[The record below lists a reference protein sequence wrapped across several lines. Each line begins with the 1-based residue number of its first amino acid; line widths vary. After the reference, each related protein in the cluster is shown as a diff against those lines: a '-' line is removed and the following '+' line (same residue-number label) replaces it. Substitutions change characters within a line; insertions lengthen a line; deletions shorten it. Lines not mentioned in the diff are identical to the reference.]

1 MPRSLFRKEAIDA
14 QREKFLGEASLAQPV
29 RMWIYTATAVAVA
42 VIVVA
47 VAVWG
52 QYTRRER
59 VQGYLSSATGAAVVR
74 MPDAGTVAELMIK
87 EGDVVVSGAPLARLT
102 VDKSGVNDARGNEAV
117 MRELETRKTL
127 LEQEREQVD
136 TLGQQQVV
144 QAKQRVTNLQGDIRQ
159 AEIEISLQNDRL
171 ASARSIAKLWKDLQ
185 GQQYVS
191 DIYIQQKQDDA
202 KEQEIKVQNLNRQRA
217 VIEGN
222 LATARSEIPEAQS
235 RTRTQLQQ
243 IDQRTSQVTQGIAEQ
258 VNTHEQSIKRDMVV
272 TAPID
277 GTVTNIGPARGQT
290 VAADTQLAT
299 LLPKDSQLHAE
310 LLVPTRAIG
319 FIHAGQDVTL
329 RYEAFPYERFG
340 QYHGRVESVGKTI
353 WTQGESVGPIAVRE
367 PVYRIVVVLDQ
378 QDIKS
383 GGDAFPLRAGMVA
396 SADLLMERR
405 TLLEW
410 LFQPVLQLRKRM
422 QSGSQA
428 NA

>member
-159 AEIEISLQNDRL
+159 ADIEISLQNDRL

-235 RTRTQLQQ
+235 RTRT
-243 IDQRTSQVTQGIAEQ
+243 
-258 VNTHEQSIKRDMVV
+258 
-272 TAPID
+272 P
-277 GTVTNIGPARGQT
+277 
-290 VAADTQLAT
+290 
-299 LLPKDSQLHAE
+299 
-310 LLVPTRAIG
+310 
-319 FIHAGQDVTL
+319 
-329 RYEAFPYERFG
+329 
-340 QYHGRVESVGKTI
+340 
-353 WTQGESVGPIAVRE
+353 
-367 PVYRIVVVLDQ
+367 
-378 QDIKS
+378 
-383 GGDAFPLRAGMVA
+383 
-396 SADLLMERR
+396 
-405 TLLEW
+405 
-410 LFQPVLQLRKRM
+410 
-422 QSGSQA
+422 
-428 NA
+428 

>member
-159 AEIEISLQNDRL
+159 ADIEISLQNDRL